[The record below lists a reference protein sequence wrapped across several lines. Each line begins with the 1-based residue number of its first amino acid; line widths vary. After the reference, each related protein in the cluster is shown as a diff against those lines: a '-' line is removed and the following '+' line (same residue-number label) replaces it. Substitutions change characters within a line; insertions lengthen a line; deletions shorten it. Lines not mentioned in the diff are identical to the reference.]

1 MCTNYTLLTSEFLDF
16 EIGHGGYQN
25 LKLYTD
31 SERVNFPKWTNNFIP
46 KMLWPKLKII
56 FLI

>member
-31 SERVNFPKWTNNFIP
+31 SERVNFPK
-46 KMLWPKLKII
+46 
-56 FLI
+56 